1 MTALKSNTKGAL
13 LMMASMASF
22 TMNDAFMKG
31 LSTVLPLSQA
41 VFLRG
46 IATTL
51 ILLALAQAMGGLKL
65 RLPKRDWKIILAR
78 NVTEVLMAYFFI
90 SAIFNM
96 PFANATAIMQAIPL
110 TITLAGAIFLREA
123 VGMRRLSA
131 ILVGFFGVLLI
142 VRPGFEGFNSYSIY
156 VVLAVVMVTIRDL
169 LVRRLSAEV
178 PTMTVAFMNAV
189 SVMVAFGLAS
199 TQAEWAPITTT
210 ETWKLAGAAVMVV
223 GGYIFAVA
231 AMRSGEI
238 AVVAPFRYTALLWAI
253 GLGFV
258 FFGEWPDSLALLGGL
273 VIVATGIYSFYRE
286 RQLAEAAT
294 TDNVVTGAVD
304 KG

>member
-1 MTALKSNTKGAL
+1 
-13 LMMASMASF
+13 
-22 TMNDAFMKG
+22 
-31 LSTVLPLSQA
+31 
-41 VFLRG
+41 
-46 IATTL
+46 
-51 ILLALAQAMGGLKL
+51 
-65 RLPKRDWKIILAR
+65 
-78 NVTEVLMAYFFI
+78 
-90 SAIFNM
+90 
-96 PFANATAIMQAIPL
+96 
-110 TITLAGAIFLREA
+110 
-123 VGMRRLSA
+123 
-131 ILVGFFGVLLI
+131 
-142 VRPGFEGFNSYSIY
+142 
-156 VVLAVVMVTIRDL
+156 
-169 LVRRLSAEV
+169 
-178 PTMTVAFMNAV
+178 MTVAFMNAV